1 MNLLGFL
8 SESVFFGSGKAGVV
22 LAVAG
27 VVLVGLL
34 VWMLW
39 AERRLSQLERKI
51 NERNPRH

>member
-8 SESVFFGSGKAGVV
+8 SESVFFGSGKAAVV

-27 VVLVGLL
+27 VVLVGFL

-39 AERRLSQLERKI
+39 AERRLSRLERKI
-51 NERNPRH
+51 NERDPRS

>member
-1 MNLLGFL
+1 MTILGFL